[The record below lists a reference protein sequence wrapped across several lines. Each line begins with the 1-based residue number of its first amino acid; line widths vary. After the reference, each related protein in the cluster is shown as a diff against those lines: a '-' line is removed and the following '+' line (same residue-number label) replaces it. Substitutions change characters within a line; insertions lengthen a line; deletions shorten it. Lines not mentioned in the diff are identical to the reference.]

1 MINDRLRHYRMEQNL
16 DQRKIARSVGITRTR
31 LQMYEAGLEIPTMRE
46 LEKFAKVFK
55 VSVDDI
61 LREEVIRVQ
70 TIQFVNFREQCK
82 KICFGINIA
91 GYVLF
96 LIGFVIMILVTIMS
110 YYVISYGNVT
120 TSLSEVQANIRYD
133 DIISLRNKYFNVA
146 LIFMAMA
153 PIFLLISF
161 STPHVRMFFRKLQLK
176 KGRKKK

>member
-110 YYVISYGNVT
+110 YYVISYGNVMT
-120 TSLSEVQANIRYD
+120 RTDVQLGLTYD